1 VKRRDDVEAE
11 LSGAKTSSSG
21 RENLGRR
28 HPGVAFPSAPP
39 RSETVND
46 PAYGELRDLIVE
58 RIGRLRLDT
67 VMRAN
72 VAMIVLYWQIGR
84 DILDRQQRE
93 GWGAR
98 VIDRLSADIADAY
111 PELGG
116 FSPRNLNYMR
126 RFAQVWPDLDVVQ
139 RVAAQIPWRANMI
152 LLDKL
157 DDPSDRLWYAEKM
170 VVNGWSSNVLGLMI
184 SSQLMQRQGKAVTN
198 FTGTFPPAG
207 SDLATQVFKDPY
219 LFDFLGTDGARRE
232 VEVERSL
239 VAHMEKF
246 LMELGR
252 GFAFVGR
259 QVRLELGDQDFY
271 VDLLFYHLEL
281 RCFVVVELKTGQF
294 EPGFVGQLSMYQ
306 SVVDDVLRHADDKPT
321 IGLLLVKGK
330 DETVVRYALS
340 GFTSPIG
347 VAQWQEQL
355 AQSLPDDLKPSL
367 PTIQEIENSLTNPP
381 AES

>member
-1 VKRRDDVEAE
+1 M
-11 LSGAKTSSSG
+11 
-21 RENLGRR
+21 
-28 HPGVAFPSAPP
+28 
-39 RSETVND
+39 ETVM
-46 PAYGELRDLIVE
+46 G
-58 RIGRLRLDT
+58 
-67 VMRAN
+67 AN
-72 VAMIVLYWQIGR
+72 AAMIVLYWQIGR

-98 VIDRLSADIADAY
+98 VIDRLSADIVDAY
-111 PELGG
+111 PGLGG
-116 FSPRNLNYMR
+116 FSPRNLKYMR
-126 RFAQVWPDLDVVQ
+126 RFAQVWPDLETVQ
-139 RVAAQIPWRANMI
+139 RVAALIPWRANMI

-157 DDPSDRLWYAEKM
+157 DDPRDRLWYAEKM
-170 VVNGWSSNVLGLMI
+170 LSSGWSSNVLGLMI
-184 SSQLMQRQGKAVTN
+184 SSRLMERQGKAVTN
-198 FTGTFPPAG
+198 FPGTLPPDG
-207 SDLATQVFKDPY
+207 SDFAAQVFKDPY

-271 VDLLFYHLEL
+271 IDLLFYHLEL
-281 RCFVVVELKTGQF
+281 RCFVVVELKTGEF

-306 SVVDDVLRHADDKPT
+306 SVVDDVLRHTDDKPT

-330 DETVVRYALS
+330 NEMVVRYALS

-355 AQSLPDDLKPSL
+355 AQSIPDDLKPSL
-367 PTIQEIENSLTNPP
+367 PTIQEIEDSLSDSP
-381 AES
+381 AEPG